1 VHVGLNL
8 VYLVPGETGGT
19 ETYARELIPAL
30 VEQRSDLRLTAFINL
45 ETARALPGPWTELIG
60 SVTVPVRV
68 RRRIEWVRGEQQL
81 LPGLARAAGVD
92 VVHSLANTGP
102 ARGAFRRIVTIQD
115 LIHRFYPEA
124 HFGLRSA
131 GMRLLVPLAA
141 KRSSRV
147 IVPSEATRDDVV
159 RLLRVPASKIDV
171 VPLAVEPPP
180 PAYGDADDD
189 IRTRYSLGSRQLV
202 VAASAKRPHKNLL
215 RLLEALALI
224 PSERRPA
231 LVLPGYPTPHEEELK
246 QRAEEVGVSADV
258 RFVGWIPGDELD
270 ALYRAAACFVFPS
283 LYEGFGLPVLEAMAR
298 GVPVACSDRGAIAEV
313 AGDAARAFDPESA
326 RAIATAIESI
336 LENPGEAQRLRA
348 AGYERARKF
357 TWSETARLTLES
369 YERALGSA

>member
-336 LENPGEAQRLRA
+336 LGNPGEAERLRA

>member
-1 VHVGLNL
+1 MHVGLNL
-8 VYLVPGETGGT
+8 IYLVPGETGGT
-19 ETYARELIPAL
+19 ETYARELISAL
-30 VEQRSDLRLTAFINL
+30 VRQRPDLRLTAFINL
-45 ETARALPGPWTELIG
+45 ETARAVPGPWSELIG

-147 IVPSEATRDDVV
+147 IVPSEATRADVV

-171 VPLAVEPPP
+171 VPLAVDPPP
-180 PAYGDADDD
+180 PANRDADDD
-189 IRTRYSLGSRQLV
+189 TRTRYTLGSRQLL

-224 PSERRPA
+224 PSERRPV
-231 LVLPGYPTPHEEELK
+231 LVLPGYPTPHEEELR
-246 QRAEEVGVSADV
+246 QRAEDVGVSADV
-258 RFVGWIPGDELD
+258 RFVGWIPRDELD
-270 ALYRAAACFVFPS
+270 ALYRAAECFVFPS
-283 LYEGFGLPVLEAMAR
+283 LYEGFGLPVLEAMVR

-326 RAIATAIESI
+326 RAIAAAIESI
-336 LENPGEAQRLRA
+336 LRNPDEAERLRA

-369 YERALGSA
+369 YDRAVGSA

>member
-8 VYLVPGETGGT
+8 IYLVPGETGGT
-19 ETYARELIPAL
+19 ETYARELISAL
-30 VEQRSDLRLTAFINL
+30 VRQRPDLRLTAFINL
-45 ETARALPGPWTELIG
+45 ETARAVPGPWSELIG

-147 IVPSEATRDDVV
+147 IVPSEATRADVV

-171 VPLAVEPPP
+171 VPLAVDPPP
-180 PAYGDADDD
+180 PANRDADDD
-189 IRTRYSLGSRQLV
+189 TRTRYTLGSRQLL

-224 PSERRPA
+224 PSERRPV
-231 LVLPGYPTPHEEELK
+231 LVLPGYPTPHEEELR
-246 QRAEEVGVSADV
+246 QRAEDVGVSADV
-258 RFVGWIPGDELD
+258 RFVGWIPRDELD
-270 ALYRAAACFVFPS
+270 ALYRAAECFVFPS
-283 LYEGFGLPVLEAMAR
+283 LYEGFGLPVLEAMVR

-326 RAIATAIESI
+326 RAIAAAIESI
-336 LENPGEAQRLRA
+336 LRNPDEAERLRA

-369 YERALGSA
+369 YDRALGSA

>member
-1 VHVGLNL
+1 MHIGLNL
-8 VYLVPGETGGT
+8 IYLVPGETGGT
-19 ETYARELIPAL
+19 ETYARELISAL
-30 VEQRSDLRLTAFINL
+30 VRQRPDLRLTAFINL
-45 ETARALPGPWTELIG
+45 ETARAVPGPWSELIG

-171 VPLAVEPPP
+171 VPLAVDPPP
-180 PAYGDADDD
+180 PAYGDADGD
-189 IRTRYSLGSRQLV
+189 IRTRYALGSRQLV

-215 RLLEALALI
+215 RLLDALALI

-231 LVLPGYPTPHEEELK
+231 LVLPGYPTPHEEELR

-258 RFVGWIPGDELD
+258 RFVGWIPRDELD

-326 RAIATAIESI
+326 RAIAAAIESI
-336 LENPGEAQRLRA
+336 LGNPREAERLRA

-357 TWSETARLTLES
+357 TWSDTARLTLES
-369 YERALGSA
+369 YDRALGSA